1 MNPFVILFLA
11 IVFEVIAT
19 TSLKASEGFTRLL
32 PSVVVV
38 VGYAVAFYLLS
49 QALKTIPI
57 GTTYA
62 IWSGVGTAVTVMIGV
77 VLYREGI
84 DLPRIIGIGLIILG
98 VLVLNLFT
106 STSAPV

>member
-38 VGYAVAFYLLS
+38 VGYGVAFYLLS

-98 VLVLNLFT
+98 VLVLNLFN
-106 STSAPV
+106 STSAHV